1 MSGEGELS
9 GGADATPDDVLRA
22 PSLPEGRLTWV
33 PDSGD
38 VRLELYR
45 NVRDR
50 DLAGREK
57 TFMAEGRVVL
67 EALLSRGRHPLRSL
81 MVSRRRVPALLPV
94 LVQVPPAV
102 PIYVTP
108 HEVMLEVAGF
118 NIHRGL
124 LALGERGA
132 AASMSVDGLLSSLE
146 GERQTVLALEG
157 LTDVDN
163 VGACFR
169 NAAALGA
176 DVVLLDGRCCDPL
189 YRKAIRVSAG
199 HALGVP
205 WARGGVGAGWV
216 REMQASGFCVAALC
230 LSERA
235 QPLIPGRR
243 PSERLALVLGTEGSG
258 LSEETLEAADVHLS
272 IPMTPGVDSLNVAV
286 AGAIAL
292 YSVRG

>member
-1 MSGEGELS
+1 MS
-9 GGADATPDDVLRA
+9 AAPQDVQRA
-22 PSLPEGRLTWV
+22 PGLPEARLTWV
-33 PDSGD
+33 PESGD
-38 VRLELYR
+38 HRLEWYR

-67 EALLSRGRHPLRSL
+67 EALLSHGRHPLRSL
-81 MVSRRRVPALLPV
+81 LISRRRVPALLP
-94 LVQVPPAV
+94 LLAQVPAQV

-124 LALGERGA
+124 LALGERGE
-132 AASMSVDGLLSSLE
+132 AASMSVEGLVSSLTE
-146 GERQTVLALEG
+146 ARQTVLALEG

-176 DVVLLDGRCCDPL
+176 DAVVLDGRCCDPL

-199 HALGVP
+199 HVLGVP

-216 REMQASGFCVAALC
+216 RAMQAAGFCVAALC

-235 QPLIPGRR
+235 QPLRPGWR
-243 PSERLALVLGTEGSG
+243 PAQRLALLLGTEGSG
-258 LSEETLEAADVHLS
+258 LSQETLEAADVHLT
-272 IPMTPGVDSLNVAV
+272 IPMTAGIDSLNVAV

-292 YSVRG
+292 YSVRV